1 MTDDI
6 FSRPKERDRVVGVPV
21 ESTTNL
27 SFGGAKLDVAYVTWI
42 ARMVK
47 GGSPRERGAGAS
59 PPSGGL
65 AYAVCRSR
73 PSLVETTY

>member
-1 MTDDI
+1 MTNDI
-6 FSRPKERDRVVGVPV
+6 FSLSKERDRVVDLPV

-27 SFGGAKLDVAYVTWI
+27 SFGGANLDATYVTWI
-42 ARMVK
+42 SWTVK
-47 GGSPRERGAGAS
+47 GGVPRERGAGAS
-59 PPSGGL
+59 SSSRGL